1 MASYRGHLMFSSV
14 LGAAYGAAGSWFFNL
29 DWGPAMLG
37 AGVATLGGLL
47 PDLDSDSGVPVRE
60 LFSLA
65 ATIIPLLLLHRL
77 RQLGF
82 SVEQTIVLLAVI
94 YVFIRYGIA
103 NVFKRYTVHRGMF
116 HSIPGMLIAGLGVY
130 LVYSTGDELVR
141 WFVAGG
147 VMLGFLSHLVLDELC
162 SVDFMGAKIR
172 LNKFAGSAVKFWSPS
187 ATATFVAYLLLFG
200 LGAAVWLHYA
210 SPDDPFTPVFI
221 RKLR

>member
-1 MASYRGHLMFSSV
+1 MAPQSVEGWKGRAMASYRGHLMFSSV
-14 LGAAYGAAGSWFFNL
+14 LGAAYGASGSWFLNL

-77 RQLGF
+77 RLLGF
-82 SVEQTIVLLAVI
+82 STEQTIVLLALI
-94 YVFIRYGIA
+94 YVFIRYAVA

-116 HSIPGMLIAGLGVY
+116 HSIPGMLIAGLGLY
-130 LVYSTGDELVR
+130 LVYNTGDEVVR

-147 VMLGFLSHLVLDELC
+147 VMLGSLSHLVLDELS
-162 SVDFMGAKIR
+162 SVDSMGPRIR
-172 LNKFAGSAVKFWSPS
+172 MNTSARS
-187 ATATFVAYLLLFG
+187 A
-200 LGAAVWLHYA
+200 
-210 SPDDPFTPVFI
+210 
-221 RKLR
+221 